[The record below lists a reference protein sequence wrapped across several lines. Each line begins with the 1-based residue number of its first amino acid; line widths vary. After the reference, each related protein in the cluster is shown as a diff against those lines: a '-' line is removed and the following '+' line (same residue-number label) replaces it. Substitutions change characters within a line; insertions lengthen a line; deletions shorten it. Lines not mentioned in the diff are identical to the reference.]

1 MDKHFHLPPR
11 HSGYRMFLSGH
22 KLQADTMFV
31 ILLFKFYHFFK
42 EINSTKR
49 RFSSLKCVADCSLC
63 TEHRLANQVF

>member
-31 ILLFKFYHFFK
+31 ILLFKFNYFFK
-42 EINSTKR
+42 K
-49 RFSSLKCVADCSLC
+49 
-63 TEHRLANQVF
+63 NQFHEASVLLPKMRS